1 MTPRSSNF
9 RRSLCR
15 RLAGWLLIA
24 ALAALA
30 VYIILRMP
38 YDGQRLHQCIPD
50 SAAVVSVHHNLAARY
65 EYLATN
71 VLLRPILQAAGLDP
85 AKLNPADAERLRRCA
100 PYIAGRTTLLGW
112 MPRMRLN
119 GRPGLAIVSWMGR
132 AGLGARWWLELRAP
146 GRLQRQPAYAGYSI
160 WTVAHPANPA
170 GWRLVFTIHEG
181 MLLALFSPDPDG
193 IREIIQ
199 TAERLLPSAGALANR
214 DFLALPPEAADRCWL
229 RRPISM
235 AAAVTAITPQTC
247 RVRLNASDWLPAPA
261 GQLPAG
267 DLQPMADLLGDSPV
281 MAAMLNADAARHL
294 AALLPGPF
302 DCSDLLLPR
311 QDGGGASLG
320 LALLTGKDGGG
331 FGTAPWRLSIPA
343 LAGYLP
349 LGSPDD
355 GPAVVKRALDRLNAR
370 YRLGLIA
377 DGGEKL
383 TGHSLVEI
391 FTIEPTTENFLARLA
406 AEDRPAYAV
415 LDHGLFFC
423 SNAGALA
430 RRFAAASRNATA
442 NPRWR
447 RALAGTPCSAMLWM
461 NMPGGIAA
469 VQLGMTALALQMRA
483 AGRPDQPF
491 WLKTIRQWLDE
502 LRNMQTARIWLDPDQ
517 PTVFVEISGN
527 KDAD

>member
-1 MTPRSSNF
+1 
-9 RRSLCR
+9 
-15 RLAGWLLIA
+15 
-24 ALAALA
+24 
-30 VYIILRMP
+30 
-38 YDGQRLHQCIPD
+38 
-50 SAAVVSVHHNLAARY
+50 
-65 EYLATN
+65 
-71 VLLRPILQAAGLDP
+71 
-85 AKLNPADAERLRRCA
+85 
-100 PYIAGRTTLLGW
+100 
-112 MPRMRLN
+112 
-119 GRPGLAIVSWMGR
+119 
-132 AGLGARWWLELRAP
+132 
-146 GRLQRQPAYAGYSI
+146 
-160 WTVAHPANPA
+160 
-170 GWRLVFTIHEG
+170 
-181 MLLALFSPDPDG
+181 
-193 IREIIQ
+193 
-199 TAERLLPSAGALANR
+199 
-214 DFLALPPEAADRCWL
+214 
-229 RRPISM
+229 M

-311 QDGGGASLG
+311 QAGGGASLG

-461 NMPGGIAA
+461 RTCQWHYPRAVEHDGAGAA
-469 VQLGMTALALQMRA
+469 NTRG
-483 AGRPDQPF
+483 PDQPF
-491 WLKTIRQWLDE
+491 WLKTIRQWLDQIT
-502 LRNMQTARIWLDPDQ
+502 RNIPNRAYLKRGPR
-517 PTVFVEISGN
+517 PTDSPSVQ
-527 KDAD
+527 